1 MVDRAYLERMSRDLA
16 NKGQLIG
23 AGWVGYRLMV
33 VPSNAPPIQI
43 DECRLAFYAGAQH
56 LFASLMAMLDPE
68 TEPTDDDANKM
79 DLIDKELRTF
89 AKEFELRIRKPQ
101 GSS

>member
-33 VPSNAPPIQI
+33 VPSGIY
-43 DECRLAFYAGAQH
+43 R
-56 LFASLMAMLDPE
+56 SV
-68 TEPTDDDANKM
+68 M
-79 DLIDKELRTF
+79 DGSEVTLR
-89 AKEFELRIRKPQ
+89 KRVKP
-101 GSS
+101 